1 MSTLRRTPPK
11 SGSQPDLPTYVDQDA
26 HQITMRKRKQQGHE
40 YDIKLELSEFRN
52 DIMSL
57 LTNFTTSQNEKFIA
71 MREDIRSEI
80 KDQLRVMT
88 SLSESVLEV
97 QSQVKT
103 SLSEFENR
111 ITLTEKKVATMTT
124 LSKSLDEAH
133 ETIKRLVTENDSN
146 KQFSMMNNLEIS
158 GIPYAKGENLLTV
171 LRNISTKVGY
181 SLGDSDVD
189 VIHRVRRFHSDQ
201 SETQKNNRPPA
212 VIVRFTQR
220 RRKNE
225 LLAAVRARRGLTTA
239 DIGLPGPAATVY
251 VGDHLT
257 PANKLLLKQARQLRL
272 QHNYTFLWIRDC
284 KIFIRKTEQN
294 FYDGEFFDNS
304 FDVFRSDRSAEESG
318 AARGGGAAVATG
330 LARAAACSLAS
341 LRAALALPQPD
352 HARAALLQALQ
363 LQHAS
368 AMRYHTHAMR
378 PTKGCMTT
386 KVVRAMTHAT
396 DHGFHDK
403 HIKNGYWYKKE
414 RKVTVVTDV
423 SSLSLAIS
431 TSNTPQSTTSPILY
445 LVSVVVCRVTDDL
458 VKTASSR
465 WMQAASDRSNWR
477 SKKEAYVQKGS

>member
-1 MSTLRRTPPK
+1 MDLRHGTK
-11 SGSQPDLPTYVDQDA
+11 DAGSISPLDRKTDA
-26 HQITMRKRKQQGHE
+26 
-40 YDIKLELSEFRN
+40 LSEETA
-52 DIMSL
+52 S
-57 LTNFTTSQNEKFIA
+57 S
-71 MREDIRSEI
+71 S
-80 KDQLRVMT
+80 VSCPVV
-88 SLSESVLEV
+88 SLSLFDRSLKRLRAPGPHGPRVSTPKVVNDPDDAFTSVLEV

-330 LARAAACSLAS
+330 LARAAACSL
-341 LRAALALPQPD
+341 
-352 HARAALLQALQ
+352 
-363 LQHAS
+363 
-368 AMRYHTHAMR
+368 
-378 PTKGCMTT
+378 
-386 KVVRAMTHAT
+386 
-396 DHGFHDK
+396 
-403 HIKNGYWYKKE
+403 
-414 RKVTVVTDV
+414 
-423 SSLSLAIS
+423 
-431 TSNTPQSTTSPILY
+431 
-445 LVSVVVCRVTDDL
+445 
-458 VKTASSR
+458 
-465 WMQAASDRSNWR
+465 
-477 SKKEAYVQKGS
+477 